1 VEKKIIIFG
10 GSSGIGFELVKYYL
24 NKKFYVFTTYNKSKR
39 DLLKFKKV
47 YRDKLYFRKVKL
59 ENKISI
65 KNFSLEIKRLSKD
78 FDVLILNAIHS
89 FRRKS
94 FDKISLSDFNKS
106 IDFNYL
112 SNVYLLKN
120 LSFLFKNRKFK
131 IIHISSLVSKNGSW
145 GLSNYGPI
153 KAAIDNLFKCLKY
166 EYKGFVTFKSI
177 YLGAVNTKGYRFVN
191 KKRKSKNIIS
201 VEKARLKILKK
212 L

>member
-1 VEKKIIIFG
+1 M
-10 GSSGIGFELVKYYL
+10 
-24 NKKFYVFTTYNKSKR
+24 
-39 DLLKFKKV
+39 
-47 YRDKLYFRKVKL
+47 

-65 KNFSLEIKRLSKD
+65 KKFSLEIKKLSKD

-94 FDKISLSDFNKS
+94 FDKMSLSDFNKS
-106 IDFNYL
+106 FDFNYL